1 MYWKLLIDVKPAL
14 SSMAE
19 WLNSNERDEFINIY
33 SVVRSQCM
41 TASLG
46 SLQDYAKTLYAGITS
61 EHEIQEKEIKTF
73 NLILSGLQY
82 LMDSGQ
88 FHNISTKAI
97 ETDMNLLINWQLNVC
112 EKSLI
117 WAHFKDSTQNL
128 QCE

>member
-1 MYWKLLIDVKPAL
+1 
-14 SSMAE
+14 MAE
-19 WLNSNERDEFINIY
+19 WLNSNDRDEFINIY

-97 ETDMNLLINWQLNVC
+97 ETDMNLLIDQHQLAAIMFVKN
-112 EKSLI
+112 SLI
-117 WAHFKDSTQNL
+117 WAHLKDLLSIY
-128 QCE
+128 

>member
-1 MYWKLLIDVKPAL
+1 MYCNLLIDVKPAL

-46 SLQDYAKTLYAGITS
+46 SLQDYSKTLFAGITS

-88 FHNISTKAI
+88 FHNISTTLKVI
-97 ETDMNLLINWQLNVC
+97 ETDMNLLIDQLAAIMFV
-112 EKSLI
+112 KSL
-117 WAHFKDSTQNL
+117 
-128 QCE
+128 

>member
-1 MYWKLLIDVKPAL
+1 MYCNLLIDVKPSL

-46 SLQDYAKTLYAGITS
+46 SLQDYSKTLSAGITS

-82 LMDSGQ
+82 LMDSGK

-97 ETDMNLLINWQLNVC
+97 ETDMNLLIDQLAAIMFV
-112 EKSLI
+112 K
-117 WAHFKDSTQNL
+117 KV
-128 QCE
+128 

>member
-1 MYWKLLIDVKPAL
+1 MYCNLLIDVKPAL

-19 WLNSNERDEFINIY
+19 WLNSNDRDEFINIY

-97 ETDMNLLINWQLNVC
+97 ETDMNLLIDQLAVIMFVKN
-112 EKSLI
+112 SLI
-117 WAHFKDSTQNL
+117 WAHLKDLLSIY
-128 QCE
+128 

>member
-1 MYWKLLIDVKPAL
+1 MYCNFLIDVKPAL

-46 SLQDYAKTLYAGITS
+46 SLQDYSKTYITS

-73 NLILSGLQY
+73 NLMLSGLQY
-82 LMDSGQ
+82 LMDSGL
-88 FHNISTKAI
+88 FHQGYRNRY
-97 ETDMNLLINWQLNVC
+97 NLIHSRVLKVPG
-112 EKSLI
+112 
-117 WAHFKDSTQNL
+117 
-128 QCE
+128 

>member
-1 MYWKLLIDVKPAL
+1 MYCNLLIDVKPAL

-61 EHEIQEKEIKTF
+61 DHEIQEKEIKTF

-82 LMDSGQ
+82 LMDSGK

-97 ETDMNLLINWQLNVC
+97 ETDMNLLTNWQL
-112 EKSLI
+112 
-117 WAHFKDSTQNL
+117 
-128 QCE
+128 

>member
-1 MYWKLLIDVKPAL
+1 MYCKLLIDVKPAL

-46 SLQDYAKTLYAGITS
+46 SLQAYSKTLSAGITS

-88 FHNISTKAI
+88 FYNISTK
-97 ETDMNLLINWQLNVC
+97 
-112 EKSLI
+112 
-117 WAHFKDSTQNL
+117 
-128 QCE
+128 

>member
-1 MYWKLLIDVKPAL
+1 MYCNLLIDVKPAL

-46 SLQDYAKTLYAGITS
+46 SLQDYSKTYITT

-73 NLILSGLQY
+73 KLILSGLQY

-88 FHNISTKAI
+88 FHNISIKYGHRNKY
-97 ETDMNLLINWQLNVC
+97 ELIDRPTGSYNVC
-112 EKSLI
+112 EKSL
-117 WAHFKDSTQNL
+117 
-128 QCE
+128 